1 MNSIRKIEL
10 LSPAKNLEC
19 GMEAINH
26 GADAVY
32 IGASRYGARASAGN
46 SLEDITVL
54 TDYAHVYGA
63 KVYIT
68 LNTILKDEELV
79 DTENLIHDLYNRGV
93 DALIIQDM
101 GIMKMNLPPIALH
114 ASTQMDNRT
123 VEKIGFLEKAG
134 FEQVVLARELSLDEI
149 RNIYNKCS
157 IPLEVFVHGALCVSY
172 SGRCYVSQA
181 CFGRSANRGE
191 CAQFC
196 RMPFDLEDA
205 EGNVM
210 IENKHLLSLKDMNQ
224 SNMLEQLLDSGVSS
238 FKIEGR
244 LKDVEYVKN
253 VTAYYRKQLDSIF
266 KRRKEFMRASWGSMQ
281 FYFNP
286 QLDKSFNRGFTH
298 YFLQGRNRG
307 ISSIDTPKSRGEE
320 MGMVK
325 EIQENSFT
333 VAGLKSFNNGDGLCF
348 FDKQGVL
355 NGFRVN
361 KVENNRLFPQKMP
374 NISLRTLIYRN
385 FDQEFEIMMSKKT
398 AERKLAV
405 NIQMSEYAQGF
416 ILSLKDE
423 EGISVSLSYPYKK
436 ELARTPQKDNLCKQL
451 EKLGS
456 TSFKAVTVQICFD
469 KNWFIPSSEISD
481 WRRNIVE
488 KLLQARRINYH
499 RSYRRKSAFSPSFIS
514 EELSYLYNILNN
526 KAKQYYQEHGV
537 KKIEWAFEKE
547 GRRDV
552 SVMFCKYCLRY
563 DLNGC
568 PVYQKNHLS
577 GKEPYYLVS
586 KDGKRF
592 RLEFD
597 CKNCQMKVYV
607 E

>member
-1 MNSIRKIEL
+1 MNDIRKIEL

-32 IGASRYGARASAGN
+32 IGASRYGARAAAGN
-46 SLEDITVL
+46 SLEDINVL

-79 DTENLIHDLYNRGV
+79 DTENLIHDLYNIGV

-101 GIMKMNLPPIALH
+101 GILKMNLPPIALH

-123 VEKIGFLEKAG
+123 VEKIEFLEKAG
-134 FEQVVLARELSLDEI
+134 FEQVVLARELSLDDI
-149 RNIYNKCS
+149 RNIHNKSS
-157 IPLEVFVHGALCVSY
+157 ILLEVFVHGALCVSY

-210 IENKHLLSLKDMNQ
+210 IKNKHLLSLKDMNQ
-224 SNMLEQLLDSGVSS
+224 SSMLEQLLDSGVSS

-266 KRRKEFMRASWGSMQ
+266 KRRKEFMRSSWGSTQ

-298 YFLQGRNRG
+298 YFLQGRNKG

-348 FDKQGVL
+348 FDKHGML

-385 FDQEFEIMMSKKT
+385 FDQEFELLMSKKT

-405 NIQMSEYAQGF
+405 YIQMSEYAEGF

-423 EGISVSLSYPYKK
+423 ADISVSLSYPYKK
-436 ELARTPQKDNLCKQL
+436 ELARTPQNDNLCKQL
-451 EKLGS
+451 GKLGG
-456 TSFKAVTVQICFD
+456 TSFKAVTVQIHFD
-469 KNWFIPSSEISD
+469 KNWFIPSSEISN
-481 WRRNIVE
+481 WRRHIVE
-488 KLLQARRINYH
+488 KLLQVRRINYH
-499 RSYRRKSAFSPSFIS
+499 RSYRHKSAFSPSFIS
-514 EELSYLYNILNN
+514 EELSYLDNIMNN
-526 KAKQYYQEHGV
+526 KAKQYYQERGV

-552 SVMFCKYCLRY
+552 AVMFCKYCLRY